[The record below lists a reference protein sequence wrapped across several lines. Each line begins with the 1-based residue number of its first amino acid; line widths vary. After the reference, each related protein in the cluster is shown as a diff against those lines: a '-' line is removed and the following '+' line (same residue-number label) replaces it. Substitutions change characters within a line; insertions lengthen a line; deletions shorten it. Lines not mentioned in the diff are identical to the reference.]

1 MKPEERARV
10 RIDQLLQA
18 AGWHVCDASQ
28 VNIHAAEGVA
38 IREFPLNTGHGF
50 ADYLL

>member
-18 AGWHVCDASQ
+18 AGWHVCDVDQ
-28 VNIHAAEGVA
+28 VNLHASLGVA
-38 IREFPLNTGHGF
+38 KRQELIDLGVLAQQGN
-50 ADYLL
+50 D